1 MPVADGLEWIQAF
14 ITFET
19 PKTRG
24 RGFIRLRQE
33 PIGQGGWLAYTCV
46 AVCSSPL
53 TGQANWEI
61 KVRRAFTTLR

>member
-46 AVCSSPL
+46 ALC
-53 TGQANWEI
+53 WH
-61 KVRRAFTTLR
+61 R